1 MWYRDTNISSLRYE
15 LLSLRNS
22 EFGFQVGLTS
32 VRDVILHDLTSPKA
46 FIDAECLAGVTQ
58 LLEFREVFITSKF
71 RSSSG
76 FDSFL
81 FDD

>member
-1 MWYRDTNISSLRYE
+1 MWYSYRNFSSLRSE

-22 EFGFQVGLTS
+22 EVGFQVELTN
-32 VRDVILHDLTSPKA
+32 VRVVILHDLTSQKA
-46 FIDAECLAGVTQ
+46 FIDAGCLGGVTQ
-58 LLEFREVFITSKF
+58 LLEFIGVFITSKF
-71 RSSSG
+71 GSSSG